1 MKAIIF
7 CFLFSLSALADLEHR
22 EGLGKAPSD
31 DRLNQ
36 SRACF
41 KEMDNL
47 GCGHPS
53 EDPTYFSSCM
63 EDRSELLS
71 SNCQVLYQKLYG
83 KKR

>member
-7 CFLFSLSALADLEHR
+7 CFLFSLSAVADLEHKA
-22 EGLGKAPSD
+22 GQGKAPSH

-53 EDPTYFSSCM
+53 EDRLYFSLCM
-63 EDRSELLS
+63 EDRNDLLS
-71 SNCQVLYQKLYG
+71 LNCQVFYQKLYA